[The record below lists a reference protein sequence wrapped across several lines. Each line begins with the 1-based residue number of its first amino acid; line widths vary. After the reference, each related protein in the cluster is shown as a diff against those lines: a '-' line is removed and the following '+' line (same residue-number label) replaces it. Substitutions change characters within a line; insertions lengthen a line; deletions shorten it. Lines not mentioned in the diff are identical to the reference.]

1 MKKINGFIGA
11 PFTPL
16 KEDGSLNL
24 DLIPRYAGFYSRN
37 RIDGAFVCG
46 TSGEGYLL
54 TMQERMKVAEK
65 WIDNGPKDFKNIIH
79 VGASNLI
86 ESQEL
91 ASHANSCGSWGF
103 GIMPPALF
111 KPINVEA
118 LVAYCV
124 EIAAVAPN
132 LPFFYYHMPAFNG
145 VYLSMVSFLKLAS
158 EKIPNLAGIKYTHE
172 DLYEFNQCM
181 LLENGKFEM
190 LHGRDETLICGLA
203 LGAIGGV
210 GGTYN
215 HAMNLY
221 IKIKEHFLTGE
232 IDKARKYQNL
242 SQDFINILVKYGGN
256 VTAGKRMMKFLGLDC
271 GPNRLPVISL
281 TMDQERMMKDELTK
295 IGFFEFCNK

>member
-24 DLIPRYAGFYSRN
+24 DLIPQYADFYSRN
-37 RIDGAFVCG
+37 GIDGTFVCG

-65 WIDNGPKDFKNIIH
+65 WIDNSPKDFKNIIH

-111 KPINVEA
+111 KPTNEEA
-118 LVAYCV
+118 LVAYCS
-124 EIAAVAPN
+124 EIALVAPN

-203 LGAIGGV
+203 LGAMGGV

-232 IDKARKYQNL
+232 IDKARQLQNL
-242 SQDFINILVKYGGN
+242 SQDFINVLVKYGGN

-271 GPNRLPVISL
+271 GPNRLPVLSL
-281 TMDQERMMKDELTK
+281 TMDEERMMKDELTK